1 MKDRQLGRVRFIYG
15 DNKGRYPFCHSI
27 YVEGEKTRIVIDPAS
42 SLDKLKLLQQNEGVD
57 AVWLSHSHEDHFA
70 FLYLFENCPVR
81 ISPRDY
87 PPLSDINIFLDW
99 YGVEAGS
106 NRESWREMMMQ
117 QFRYTP
123 INNGNF
129 FQDGEIVD
137 CGSVTVEV
145 IATPGHTPGHL
156 SFFFPEEKVLFL
168 GDYDLTSFGPWYGD
182 VYSDIDETIKSVRRL
197 QKISADIWIT
207 SHEKG
212 FFEENPGE
220 FWQKYENII
229 YERDNKVLEYLKQP
243 RTLQEI
249 IAAWLIYGKA
259 REPLFFYEFGE
270 RSLVTK
276 HLQRLEKQNRIIF
289 DNNHYCLIK

>member
-1 MKDRQLGRVRFIYG
+1 
-15 DNKGRYPFCHSI
+15 
-27 YVEGEKTRIVIDPAS
+27 
-42 SLDKLKLLQQNEGVD
+42 
-57 AVWLSHSHEDHFA
+57 
-70 FLYLFENCPVR
+70 
-81 ISPRDY
+81 
-87 PPLSDINIFLDW
+87 
-99 YGVEAGS
+99 
-106 NRESWREMMMQ
+106 MQ
-117 QFRYTP
+117 QFQYSP
-123 INNGNF
+123 IKNANF
-129 FQDGEIVD
+129 FQDGEVVD

-197 QKISADIWIT
+197 QKIPADIWIT

-220 FWQKYENII
+220 FWQNYENII
-229 YERDNKVLEYLKQP
+229 YERDNKVMEYLKQP
-243 RTLQEI
+243 RTLAEI

-270 RSLVTK
+270 RALVTK